1 MARLFDSTEYVSR
14 TSGPSA
20 TAFTLMAW
28 YRVDSYAAPADWQGL
43 LDLRTASG
51 PVCEVTL
58 DASGNLDLWNNSSS
72 VALIAHPAVGD
83 WFHVYVRCSGSGAG
97 LLQGGAALVGNAYT
111 TNTHTIGFTGTANLL
126 RFGGNAFDTSNH
138 RLAAIKVWDVALTDA
153 EIEAERYLY
162 QPRKFANL
170 HLWAPMVQSVLAD
183 QLKDF
188 SGNARDFTATGTHA
202 VVDGPPI
209 SWGAP
214 SLVFPYAVPDVT
226 QALTGS
232 SATGSAG
239 TVVPTRSL
247 ALSGFAATSAIGTL
261 TATGGDAGSPTLTG
275 LSGTGGIGALV
286 PTVSFTALG
295 QAATG
300 SPGSFGPT
308 TSAAISGLAATG
320 AAGALVVDRSVSPSG
335 LAGTGGLGAF
345 GVSRSLALSGSL
357 ATGAAGQMVVAGAA
371 VSVALTGAYATGSAG
386 SLSVRI
392 QELIFASPLT
402 GGTLIASP
410 LSSTTIIASP
420 L

>member
-51 PVCEVTL
+51 LVCEVTL

-214 SLVFPYAVPDVT
+214 GLFYPYAAGTPAGALDKT
-226 QALTGS
+226 LDALTS
-232 SATGSAG
+232 AATGAVALAGALSKTLADVVSNGAG
-239 TVVPTRSL
+239 TVAL
-247 ALSGFAATSAIGTL
+247 AGVLGKALADATLSAAGKVALAGVSA
-261 TATGGDAGSPTLTG
+261 P
-275 LSGTGGIGALV
+275 
-286 PTVSFTALG
+286 ALG
-295 QAATG
+295 NAT
-300 SPGSFGPT
+300 
-308 TSAAISGLAATG
+308 LAATG
-320 AAGALVVDRSVSPSG
+320 VLALKGSATITLDGVGLTAAGVNSSPLPTINGVVDSVLDGVGLLASGNSGGWAPVPPEAETWSP
-335 LAGTGGLGAF
+335 
-345 GVSRSLALSGSL
+345 V
-357 ATGAAGQMVVAGAA
+357 
-371 VSVALTGAYATGSAG
+371 
-386 SLSVRI
+386 
-392 QELIFASPLT
+392 
-402 GGTLIASP
+402 
-410 LSSTTIIASP
+410 STTSETWTPVTPTSESWNDA
-420 L
+420 